1 MTLAEAILDAAKRLR
16 LSLRMDRNA
25 EPFFLEQDEA
35 IHDLEVLARRFEGQI
50 SDVTHETISE
60 RRA

>member
-35 IHDLEVLARRFEGQI
+35 IHDLETLARFAEG
-50 SDVTHETISE
+50 
-60 RRA
+60 RATELRQ